1 MLIDKVLIL
10 NALKEY
16 YSFKSDVDFAKFLG
30 IATTTLSSWY
40 ARKSLNW
47 DTLFAKCVDI
57 NFEVLIREGRAIS
70 NKTKKL
76 EITDYNKNAL
86 EMIRDLAA
94 ENALLKDKLQRI
106 KSKNYGNLAAES

>member
-1 MLIDKVLIL
+1 MLIDKFLIL
-10 NALKEY
+10 NEIKEY
-16 YSFKSDVDFAKFLG
+16 YSFKSDVEFAKFLG

-40 ARKSLNW
+40 ARKTLNW

-57 NFEVLIREGRAIS
+57 NFEILIREGRVIS
-70 NKTKKL
+70 NKIKKPEL
-76 EITDYNKNAL
+76 IDHNKNAL

-106 KSKNYGNLAAES
+106 KSNNYGNLAAES